1 MARRAKQTDLLGLEA
16 FALLQHGYFHRRDA
30 HTFGL
35 SDALLSYHTR
45 TGRFERC
52 LPAVYRLRIAPLDV
66 DDNFVQAWV
75 WTGYRGA
82 LSHESAL
89 EIYELSDVAPSWL
102 HVTLPPGSERTA
114 IPPTY
119 RLYVAP
125 LPPDEVQDYATIRL
139 TAPGRSIVDAA
150 IAGTEPRQIIM
161 AVWQALDRHITTPEE
176 LRRLAER
183 GSDTSH
189 RRYVQRIID
198 ETIAD
203 HAA

>member
-1 MARRAKQTDLLGLEA
+1 MVHQAKQTDLSGLEA

-30 HTFGL
+30 HAYGL

-45 TGRFERC
+45 TGRFERY

-82 LSHESAL
+82 LSHETAL
-89 EIYELSDVAPSWL
+89 YIYELSDVCPSWL
-102 HVTLPPGSERTA
+102 HITLPQHSERIT

-125 LPPDEVQDYATIRL
+125 LPSDEVQDFARVRL
-139 TAPGRSIVDAA
+139 TTPGRSIVDAA
-150 IAGTEPRQIIM
+150 VAGTEPRQIIM
-161 AVWQALDRHITTPEE
+161 AVWQALERRITTPEE
-176 LRRLAER
+176 LQRLAER
-183 GSDTSH
+183 GPDTSH

-198 ETIAD
+198 ETITD